1 MAPRPDVSDKRK
13 AEIVEAA
20 ARVFSKKGFGGARM
34 DDIVQETGLSKGL
47 LYWYFKSKDA
57 LIVALLERLMRP
69 ELNRVRT
76 LADAGGPARE
86 RLVAFAE
93 SMVKDIA
100 LMERL
105 MPITFEFYSVAFRNK
120 VMKKAFQ
127 EFFRIFIDGIQRVIE
142 QGIAAGEFRAVD
154 SRRIALAIMA
164 SMEGN
169 LLLWVFDRSN
179 GGPCPTAPVHGPD
192 PARNRARRPQARIH
206 PHEGGREMRKITFAF
221 ALVGLV
227 FSESLQPAEAQ
238 ALTADQVVRSAE
250 QSVFPDAFVM
260 HATLETLPA
269 ESPRMEMTVSYKRN
283 VGSRIEL
290 LAPARSRGLRFL
302 QKEDALWLFNP
313 QAGTSQAIRL
323 SPKAAFQGS
332 VFSNRDIG
340 DPQYSTE
347 YVMRLA
353 GTETI
358 DHPDLGS
365 VPTIVLEGTARN
377 ESVAYSKIKLWV
389 RSSDDMLLKGE
400 YYAKSGLLF
409 KRALF
414 TGIRELAGRER
425 PTVIR
430 MISLDQPDRESV
442 MTITSLEEKPDLSD
456 ALFSLAALTR

>member
-142 QGIAAGEFRAVD
+142 QGITAGEFRAVD

-169 LLLWVFDRSN
+169 LLLWVFDRSM
-179 GGPCPTAPVHGPD
+179 AD
-192 PARNRARRPQARIH
+192 
-206 PHEGGREMRKITFAF
+206 
-221 ALVGLV
+221 L
-227 FSESLQPAEAQ
+227 AQ
-238 ALTADQVVRSAE
+238 L
-250 QSVFPDAFVM
+250 
-260 HATLETLPA
+260 
-269 ESPRMEMTVSYKRN
+269 
-283 VGSRIEL
+283 
-290 LAPARSRGLRFL
+290 
-302 QKEDALWLFNP
+302 
-313 QAGTSQAIRL
+313 RL
-323 SPKAAFQGS
+323 STDLILRGIE
-332 VFSNRDIG
+332 RG
-340 DPQYSTE
+340 D
-347 YVMRLA
+347 R
-353 GTETI
+353 
-358 DHPDLGS
+358 
-365 VPTIVLEGTARN
+365 
-377 ESVAYSKIKLWV
+377 
-389 RSSDDMLLKGE
+389 
-400 YYAKSGLLF
+400 
-409 KRALF
+409 KRAS
-414 TGIRELAGRER
+414 TRTKEAGR
-425 PTVIR
+425 
-430 MISLDQPDRESV
+430 
-442 MTITSLEEKPDLSD
+442 
-456 ALFSLAALTR
+456 

>member
-1 MAPRPDVSDKRK
+1 
-13 AEIVEAA
+13 
-20 ARVFSKKGFGGARM
+20 
-34 DDIVQETGLSKGL
+34 
-47 LYWYFKSKDA
+47 
-57 LIVALLERLMRP
+57 
-69 ELNRVRT
+69 
-76 LADAGGPARE
+76 
-86 RLVAFAE
+86 
-93 SMVKDIA
+93 
-100 LMERL
+100 
-105 MPITFEFYSVAFRNK
+105 
-120 VMKKAFQ
+120 
-127 EFFRIFIDGIQRVIE
+127 
-142 QGIAAGEFRAVD
+142 
-154 SRRIALAIMA
+154 
-164 SMEGN
+164 
-169 LLLWVFDRSN
+169 
-179 GGPCPTAPVHGPD
+179 
-192 PARNRARRPQARIH
+192 
-206 PHEGGREMRKITFAF
+206 MRKITFAF

-260 HATLETLPA
+260 HATLETLQSG
-269 ESPRMEMTVSYKRN
+269 ESPPRMEMAVSFKRSI
-283 VGSRIEL
+283 GSRVEL

>member
-1 MAPRPDVSDKRK
+1 
-13 AEIVEAA
+13 
-20 ARVFSKKGFGGARM
+20 
-34 DDIVQETGLSKGL
+34 
-47 LYWYFKSKDA
+47 
-57 LIVALLERLMRP
+57 
-69 ELNRVRT
+69 
-76 LADAGGPARE
+76 
-86 RLVAFAE
+86 
-93 SMVKDIA
+93 
-100 LMERL
+100 
-105 MPITFEFYSVAFRNK
+105 
-120 VMKKAFQ
+120 
-127 EFFRIFIDGIQRVIE
+127 
-142 QGIAAGEFRAVD
+142 
-154 SRRIALAIMA
+154 
-164 SMEGN
+164 
-169 LLLWVFDRSN
+169 
-179 GGPCPTAPVHGPD
+179 
-192 PARNRARRPQARIH
+192 
-206 PHEGGREMRKITFAF
+206 MRKITFAF

-238 ALTADQVVRSAE
+238 ALTADQVVRRAE

-260 HATLETLPA
+260 HATLETLHPA
-269 ESPRMEMTVSYKRN
+269 ESPRMEMAVSYKRN

-290 LAPARSRGLRFL
+290 LAPARSRGMRFL

-414 TGIRELAGRER
+414 TGIREMAGRER